1 MSEQITD
8 SGYRQA
14 TRNNVLLSRVIV
26 ALTALLIILVIAII
40 SLFPLKET
48 EWLVYEFSTS
58 DNTFMRVA
66 KAGDTITANDALTQ
80 MQIREYVMQR
90 ETINRV
96 NEPER
101 YAAVMAKSA
110 SRVANEF
117 RTLYGGDKSPLQI
130 DGFKRAVVI
139 NRDNKIG
146 TGSGLHQ
153 VEFTT
158 TSTINGER
166 PEVKEWVASIAY
178 SWRPQQVRADE
189 VTFNPTGL
197 IIEKYTL
204 APRSK

>member
-80 MQIREYVMQR
+80 MQLREYVMQR

>member
-26 ALTALLIILVIAII
+26 ALTALLIILVIAIA

-80 MQIREYVMQR
+80 MQLREYVMKR

-96 NEPER
+96 DEADR
-101 YAAVMAKSA
+101 YASVMAKSG
-110 SRVANEF
+110 SQVANEF
-117 RTLYGGDKSPLQI
+117 RTLYSGDNSPLNI
-130 DGFKRAVVI
+130 SGLKRAVVI

-158 TSTINGER
+158 TTTINGER
-166 PEVKEWVASIAY
+166 PEVKEWVVSIAY
-178 SWRPQQVRADE
+178 EWRTQEVRMDAMK
-189 VTFNPTGL
+189 FNPTGL
-197 IIEKYTL
+197 VITKYTI